1 MPANLTPEYRQAE
14 EKFRQAR
21 TNEEKLAAL
30 EEMLAVIPKHKGT
43 EHMQGDIKRRIA
55 KLRDLMEQRIT
66 HGKRAS
72 NLYNVEKEGGG
83 QVVLI
88 GPPNAGKS
96 KILSRLTN
104 AQPEIGDYP
113 YTTQKPIPGMMEYE
127 DVKFQ
132 IVDMPPITEEFT
144 EPWMVA
150 IGRNAD
156 GLLLVFDVSSDLV
169 LDEVEMVLGVVR
181 RYRLEPYG
189 YDRLVPRDE
198 TGLIVPR
205 KSILV
210 ANKMDLPKSRENLEV
225 IRDLYQSRF
234 PIVPVSAQT
243 GEGLEELKHQIF
255 RMMDVV
261 RVYTKVPGKPPD
273 LDVPYVVPRG
283 STVMDLAMTIH
294 KEVAQKLKY
303 ARIWGLGKY
312 DGQMVSREHVLD
324 DRDIIEL
331 HSA

>member
-14 EKFRQAR
+14 EKFRQAK

-55 KLRDLMEQRIT
+55 KLRDLMEQRVV
-66 HGKRAS
+66 HGRRS
-72 NLYNVEKEGGG
+72 GNLYNVEKEGAG
-83 QVVLI
+83 QVVLL

-127 DVKFQ
+127 DVQFQ

-156 GLLLVFDVSSDLV
+156 GLLLIFDISDESV
-169 LDEVEMVLGVVR
+169 LDHIEMVLRVVEK
-181 RYRLEPYG
+181 YRLRPYG
-189 YDRLVPRDE
+189 YDRSVPQDE
-198 TGLIVPR
+198 LGLIVPR
-205 KSILV
+205 KAILV
-210 ANKMDLPKSRENLEV
+210 ANKMDIPGSEQNLEV
-225 IRDLYQSRF
+225 VRELYSDRF
-234 PIVPVSAQT
+234 PVIGVSAQT
-243 GEGLEELKHQIF
+243 GDGLEELKHHIF
-255 RMMDVV
+255 TMMDVV
-261 RVYTKVPGKPPD
+261 RVYTKVPGRPPD

-283 STVMDLAMTIH
+283 STVLDLAMTIH

-303 ARIWGLGKY
+303 ARIWGAGKF
-312 DGQMVSREHVLD
+312 DGQMVSREHVLE
-324 DRDIIEL
+324 DRDILEL